1 MREMNVPKNHQKRK
15 NIMGFYYFPASFTAQ
30 KQKIKIQ
37 NTNKE
42 ISIYACKYI
51 FLYTRTFFDKFIGV
65 TSFQLLSFYFKDWL
79 LFFGSRIYL
88 IFPIFSKNKKLWFIT
103 YMKQR
108 CWIQWLE
115 CKCGWPFLHHI
126 LAGKFHAMVTGLPV
140 KYQLGPKTLNLFYI
154 SALCFIPSPIVP

>member
-65 TSFQLLSFYFKDWL
+65 TSFQLLSLYFKDWL

-108 CWIQWLE
+108 C
-115 CKCGWPFLHHI
+115 
-126 LAGKFHAMVTGLPV
+126 
-140 KYQLGPKTLNLFYI
+140 
-154 SALCFIPSPIVP
+154 